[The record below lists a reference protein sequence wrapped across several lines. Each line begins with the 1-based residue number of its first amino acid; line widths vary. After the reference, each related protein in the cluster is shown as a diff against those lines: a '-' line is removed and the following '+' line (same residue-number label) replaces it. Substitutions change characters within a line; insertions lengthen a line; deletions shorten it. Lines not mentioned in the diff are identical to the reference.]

1 MDLGVLDKDVG
12 QKLDNLII
20 GLTCVWELQVKTFNT
35 GNNSWVQGL
44 YLLTYYL

>member
-20 GLTCVWELQVKTFNT
+20 GLTWLRSDGAWMEAVY
-35 GNNSWVQGL
+35 GNFK
-44 YLLTYYL
+44 